1 MDTAKN
7 LTRVVMTGLLLAGLS
22 APGGVALAQS
32 FSDFACADK
41 TTPVI
46 NAFRAEG
53 SPYKEIEH
61 YCVNQKG
68 KRQGRTRISFS
79 DLSLEF
85 PWSYTEGQYHDG
97 KAVGKWTVF
106 SVKDGEV
113 LGECFFVKGVL
124 KSGDPLCE
132 NI

>member
-32 FSDFACADK
+32 FSDFACIGNA
-41 TTPVI
+41 TPVI
-46 NAFRAEG
+46 NAYRAAG

-61 YCVNQKG
+61 YCVNKG
-68 KRQGRTRISFS
+68 KRQGRTRISFF

-85 PWSYTEGQYHDG
+85 PWSYIEGQYHKG
-97 KAVGKWTVF
+97 MAVGKWTVI

-113 LGECFFVKGVL
+113 LGECFFANGVL
-124 KSGDPLCE
+124 ERGDPLCE